1 MRRRMSSFHPKA
13 THGANESTRKERTEF
28 QLYAMTFLDMNEL
41 SERVK
46 MIWTIGIPR
55 HHNDQ
60 ISL

>member
-1 MRRRMSSFHPKA
+1 MSSFHPKA
-13 THGANESTRKERTEF
+13 THGANESTRKERAEF
-28 QLYAMTFLDMNEL
+28 QLYAMPFLDRNEL

-46 MIWTIGIPR
+46 MIWTTGIPR